1 VIGNLP
7 IAGDLRGAATFLPRQ
22 GSFMSANSQAT
33 ISIAAAV
40 TTTFATV
47 AAEQGKTLKPLTD
60 DLALMDSGLDSLC
73 IAIIVA
79 RLDDELNLD
88 PFSGGDDMMLPVTVG
103 DFIRLYE
110 NATG

>member
-1 VIGNLP
+1 
-7 IAGDLRGAATFLPRQ
+7 
-22 GSFMSANSQAT
+22 MSANDQAT
-33 ISIAAAV
+33 VSIRTAI

-47 AAEQGKTLKPLTD
+47 AAEQGKTLEPLTD

>member
-1 VIGNLP
+1 MSGN
-7 IAGDLRGAATFLPRQ
+7 D
-22 GSFMSANSQAT
+22 QAT
-33 ISIAAAV
+33 ISIRAAII
-40 TTTFATV
+40 TTFTNV
-47 AAEQGKTLKPLTD
+47 AEEQGKTLQPLTD

-103 DFIRLYE
+103 DFIRIYE
-110 NATG
+110 NAAG

>member
-1 VIGNLP
+1 
-7 IAGDLRGAATFLPRQ
+7 
-22 GSFMSANSQAT
+22 MSANDQAT
-33 ISIAAAV
+33 VPIRVAI
-40 TTTFATV
+40 TTTITTV
-47 AAEQGKTLKPLTD
+47 AEEQGKTLEPLTD

-103 DFIRLYE
+103 DFIKIYE
-110 NATG
+110 NAAG

>member
-1 VIGNLP
+1 
-7 IAGDLRGAATFLPRQ
+7 
-22 GSFMSANSQAT
+22 MSANDQAT
-33 ISIAAAV
+33 VSIRAAI

-47 AAEQGKTLKPLTD
+47 AEEQGKTLEPLTD

-103 DFIRLYE
+103 DFIKIYE
-110 NATG
+110 NAAG